1 MERQVV
7 TCKACEIGLPDGTS
21 RCPMCQR
28 NLRVPVALIIGSAV
42 GLVLIMVLLLAGST
56 RLKSRVQN
64 WQLSPD
70 VVLKATETLV
80 ARSPALHS
88 PVTFSALDQSSVEH
102 WDAYRWRVSGFVDNR
117 SDGGVKVRTLYFA
130 VVQTSGNE
138 WKLEDLQ
145 LQNIDSGGATRKK

>member
-1 MERQVV
+1 
-7 TCKACEIGLPDGTS
+7 
-21 RCPMCQR
+21 MCQR
-28 NLRVPVALIIGSAV
+28 NLRVPVPLIIGGAV
-42 GLVLIMVLLLAGST
+42 ALVLLLFVLLAGSN
-56 RLKSRVQN
+56 RLKNRVQG

-80 ARSPALHS
+80 AKNPALHS

-117 SDGGVKVRTLYFA
+117 SDGGAKVRTLYFA
-130 VVQTSGNE
+130 VVQSSGSE

-145 LQNIDSGGATRKK
+145 LQNIESGSPAKKKQ

>member
-1 MERQVV
+1 
-7 TCKACEIGLPDGTS
+7 
-21 RCPMCQR
+21 
-28 NLRVPVALIIGSAV
+28 VPVHLLIGGVVA
-42 GLVLIMVLLLAGST
+42 LVLLVFVLLAGSN
-56 RLKSRVQN
+56 RLKNRVQS

-70 VVLKATETLV
+70 VVLKATEVLV
-80 ARSPALHS
+80 AKSPALHS

-130 VVQTSGNE
+130 VVQSSGKE

-145 LQNIDSGGATRKK
+145 LQSIESGVPPRKKQ

>member
-1 MERQVV
+1 
-7 TCKACEIGLPDGTS
+7 
-21 RCPMCQR
+21 MCHR
-28 NLRVPVALIIGSAV
+28 NLRVPVPLIIGGTVALI
-42 GLVLIMVLLLAGST
+42 LVLVLLLAGSN

-80 ARSPALHS
+80 AKSPALHS
-88 PVTFSALDQSSVEH
+88 PVAFSALDQSSVEH

-117 SDGGVKVRTLYFA
+117 GDGGVKVRTLYFA

-145 LQNIDSGGATRKK
+145 LQNIESGSAARKKQ